1 MADDP
6 RSLARTE
13 RGDFL
18 FAVKEYGDGT
28 PFIAAEPRRLTTTL
42 IGGDAFLAF
51 DLNPGV
57 KMAQAQS
64 IAEYLNKNIS
74 SVAFTVFGTHPMFK
88 AIPPK
93 G

>member
-1 MADDP
+1 MKDDP
-6 RSLARTE
+6 RSQARTE

-28 PFIAAEPRRLTTTL
+28 PFIAVEPRRLTTTL
-42 IGGDAFLAF
+42 VGGDALLAF

-57 KMAQAQS
+57 TMAQAQS

-74 SVAFTVFGTHPMFK
+74 SVSFTVFGTHPMFE
-88 AIPPK
+88 AVPPK